1 VEAQGKDLFVVGK
14 VPGLPALLRLHLAYP
29 KPLLPPMPA
38 LVGRVGRKAFPASAP
53 TWASWS
59 CTDTYAGAVESY
71 NADLGY
77 FHEGYPTAR
86 LHPMQLL
93 LPTPTR
99 GISTTPQKVSASCS
113 RNGVVGD
120 WILCWMMD
128 VSRCF
133 DCVLC
138 FFIFSVYVWI

>member
-1 VEAQGKDLFVVGK
+1 M
-14 VPGLPALLRLHLAYP
+14 LL
-29 KPLLPPMPA
+29 PMPA
-38 LVGRVGRKAFPASAP
+38 LVEARDGGAGGTGGAEAILGFGR
-53 TWASWS
+53 ASWS
-59 CTDTYAGAVESY
+59 CIDTYAGAIESY
-71 NADLGY
+71 DADAGY
-77 FHEGYPTAR
+77 FREGSPAAR
-86 LHPMQLL
+86 LHPKQLL